1 MKDKTSTF
9 SVCHGLYSEGYFLG
23 GGKSRIS
30 SDQTIQINYKKG
42 DGIMKFA
49 VLVNEEFYLLTE
61 DGAAYATFNTR
72 EEAEE
77 LALDFSDADA
87 EVVAFV

>member
-1 MKDKTSTF
+1 
-9 SVCHGLYSEGYFLG
+9 
-23 GGKSRIS
+23 
-30 SDQTIQINYKKG
+30 
-42 DGIMKFA
+42 MKFA